1 MFRFLIF
8 VCLTLSSSISIAQ
21 NALPAF
27 LTEYNGQWVDS
38 VFNSLTLEEKI
49 GQLLMPRGNYSGKPH
64 DVDTL
69 KKWINDYKIGG
80 IVFFASNPS
89 AQAKLTNELQSIS
102 KTPLLIGQDFEWGVG
117 MRLDST
123 DRFPYAVSL
132 GAISG
137 NDHLIEYMGAEVARQ
152 CKRIGVH
159 INYAPVVDVNNNPNN
174 PVINFRSFG
183 SDTDKVT
190 ARGLAYMKGMQS
202 QKLLCTAKH
211 FPGHGDTDVDS
222 HHDLPI
228 ITHDKKRLD
237 NVELFPFKTL
247 INNGLSGI
255 MTAHLEIPSLE
266 PVKGLASTFSNK
278 IIFKLLRDELKFQGL
293 IFTDAMEMQGAVKN
307 YPKGEAMVRA
317 LLAGND
323 VLETFM
329 DVSGTVAAIKE
340 AVLQGRIPIDVI
352 NFKVKKILKAKSWV
366 GLDQYKPIVMARL
379 VEDLNSIESDVLN
392 HKLAEKSIT
401 CLKND
406 NHLLPIT
413 DLTKKIAVLSIESEG
428 MSEFYKMVNNY
439 VSTDYYHIPKNAN
452 DSLISSVIGSL
463 AGYDIVLAAVHLI
476 DIRAS
481 KKYGLTTSNTKMI
494 AELAVKDNVVLCL
507 LGNPFILGKIPEL
520 ASCNSL
526 IMGYQQNK
534 YTENATAQIIFGA
547 LTPEGKFPIA
557 INEDFKL
564 NMHVSWN
571 KLDRLTYGVPELV
584 GIDRAVLTSR
594 IDSLMYLGLKEKAFP
609 GGVVQVAKDGKVI
622 FKKAYGY
629 HTYEDAENGRNMHLN
644 MESNTYSFIDDA
656 MDNAASLTTTLR
668 PTTNEIKPKGQVS
681 TDDVYDLAS
690 VTKISTSTLAIMQLM
705 SENKFSLDGRLGDY
719 YPAFKK
725 TNKEYLIMRDLLT
738 HRAGLKAWIPFWKDA
753 IDTIATMQK
762 ALSLHPEL
770 ENKCVVI
777 LKKPGFFKRLF
788 GKKTTKEIKYI
799 TSLENDKDLWT
810 KMLSAETRTWKAGI
824 FSPVKTREH
833 GIQVDKNMFLNHH
846 YRQVI
851 FNQIASSPVNSR
863 QGYVYSDLHYYLY
876 PDMIRQITG
885 QYFDQYLYKTYQNIG
900 ANTLTFNPLDKIS
913 IEKIVPTEYDSIFRQ
928 NLLHG
933 YVHDEGAAMLGGIS
947 GHAGL
952 FGNANDL
959 TKLMQMY
966 LQKGSYGGVQFI
978 RPEIIDLC
986 TSYQFPEEKN
996 RRGIGFDKKDFDP
1009 AIKNAPFLSSDL
1021 SFGHSGYTGTY
1032 TWVDPKYNLV
1042 YVFLSNRVYPTRNNS
1057 KISELN
1063 IRPEIGNQI
1072 IQSIH
1077 SSGIKK

>member
-1 MFRFLIF
+1 MGRYTILLIL
-8 VCLTLSSSISIAQ
+8 VLSSYISVAQ
-21 NALPAF
+21 STIPAF
-27 LTEYNGQWVDS
+27 LTDYNERWVDS
-38 VFNSLTLEEKI
+38 IFNSLTLEEKI

-69 KKWINDYKIGG
+69 KKWVNDYKIGG
-80 IVFFASNPS
+80 IVFFASNPT
-89 AQAKLTNELQSIS
+89 AQATLTNELQSIS
-102 KTPLLIGQDFEWGVG
+102 KTPMLIGQDFEWGVG

-132 GAISG
+132 GAITG
-137 NDHLIEYMGAEVARQ
+137 NDHLIESMGVEIARQ

-183 SDTDKVT
+183 SDRDKVT

-222 HHDLPI
+222 HHDLPVI
-228 ITHDKKRLD
+228 PHDKKRLED
-237 NVELFPFKTL
+237 VELFPFKKL

-266 PVKGLASTFSNK
+266 PVKGLASTFSDK

-323 VLETFM
+323 ILETFM

-340 AVLQGRIPIDVI
+340 AVLQGRISVDVL

-366 GLDQYKPIVMARL
+366 GLDRYKPVIITRL

-392 HKLAEKSIT
+392 HDLAEKSIT

-406 NHLLPIT
+406 NNLLPVI
-413 DLTKKIAVLSIESEG
+413 DLSKKMAVLSIESECT
-428 MSEFYKMVNNY
+428 SEFYKMINNY
-439 VSTDYYHIPKNAN
+439 ISTDYYHIPKNAN
-452 DSLISSVIGSL
+452 DSLISSVMSSL
-463 AGYDIVLAAVHLI
+463 SKYDIVFAAVHLI

-481 KKYGLTTSNTKMI
+481 KKYGLTPANTKMI
-494 AELAVKDNVVLCL
+494 ADLALKDNVILSI
-507 LGNPFILGKIPEL
+507 LGNPFILSKIPEL
-520 ASCNSL
+520 ALCKSL
-526 IMGYQQNK
+526 MMSYQQNK

-547 LTPEGKFPIA
+547 LTPEGKLPIL

-564 NMHVSWN
+564 NMHVSWK

-584 GIDRAVLTSR
+584 GIDRANLTHG
-594 IDSLMYLGLKEKAFP
+594 IDSLMQLGLMEKAFP

-629 HTYEDAENGRNMHLN
+629 HTYEHADSDRSMHLN
-644 MESNTYSFIDDA
+644 PESNTYSFIDDA
-656 MDNAASLTTTLR
+656 MDNPAALTTTLR
-668 PTTNEIKPKGQVS
+668 PITNDIIIKGKVL

-705 SENKFSLDGRLGDY
+705 SEGKFSLDGRLGDY
-719 YPAFKK
+719 FPAFNKTDKK
-725 TNKEYLIMRDLLT
+725 HLIMRDLLT

-762 ALSLHPEL
+762 ALSIHPDFEK
-770 ENKCVVI
+770 ECIVI

-788 GKKTTKEIKYI
+788 GKKTTKEIMYLA
-799 TSLENDKDLWT
+799 SLENNKGLWT
-810 KMLSAETRTWKAGI
+810 RMLTAETRTWKPNI
-824 FSPVKTREH
+824 FSPIKTKEH
-833 GIQVDKNMFLNHH
+833 NIQVDKNMFLNHH
-846 YRQVI
+846 YKQVI
-851 FNQIASSPVNSR
+851 FNQIATSPINTR

-885 QYFDQYLYKTYQNIG
+885 QYFDQYLDKTYHSIG
-900 ANTLTFNPLDKIS
+900 ANSLTFNPLDKIG

-978 RPEIIDLC
+978 RPDIIDLC
-986 TSYQFPEEKN
+986 TSYQFPEENN

-1009 AIKNAPFLSSDL
+1009 SIKNAPSLSSDL
-1021 SFGHSGYTGTY
+1021 SFGHAGYTGTF

-1057 KISELN
+1057 KLSELN

-1072 IQSIH
+1072 IKSIH
-1077 SSGIKK
+1077 SSFIK